1 MSIPARLLLTTFPGT
16 RQLLPHV
23 RGTGARVAVVSN
35 AQWRDGEA
43 YRQDFADLAL
53 ADLVDAYVSSVDV
66 GYRKPHETMFRT
78 ALDALR
84 ADPGS
89 TVMVGNSVANDIAPA
104 AALWL
109 RTIDVSIED
118 EPPTT
123 SPAEVICTSLADV
136 QQWIADHP

>member
-1 MSIPARLLLTTFPGT
+1 VHGSPSSPT
-16 RQLLPHV
+16 RN
-23 RGTGARVAVVSN
+23 G
-35 AQWRDGEA
+35 DGEA
-43 YRQDFADLAL
+43 YRQDFADLGL

-104 AALWL
+104 AALGL
-109 RTIDVSIED
+109 RTIHVSIED